1 MQNLRL
7 ILLGCHWLQSPPPPH
22 HTWWLVSSALHDR
35 LLWIADV
42 INRPGIQS
50 YYITCGSSCYRK
62 PRRLLLTQT
71 VMATGRPDSIDA
83 SVRVVTLY
91 QYKVFP
97 TLCEATCSVLAVGPL
112 LSGADA
118 RVAQPVAV
126 SISGWVD
133 PLAWAVGTNVLEH
146 DSTDNAEGYS
156 LVVFTLT

>member
-1 MQNLRL
+1 MVQVATANL
-7 ILLGCHWLQSPPPPH
+7 G
-22 HTWWLVSSALHDR
+22 
-35 LLWIADV
+35 
-42 INRPGIQS
+42 G
-50 YYITCGSSCYRK
+50 
-62 PRRLLLTQT
+62 LLTQT

-126 SISGWVD
+126 SISRRVD
-133 PLAWAVGTNVLEH
+133 PLA
-146 DSTDNAEGYS
+146 
-156 LVVFTLT
+156 